1 MSQIPRVK
9 SRKILKEKNDE
20 NDRSRVWRARE
31 GTEKREREKGKAA
44 ELERRIQ
51 AERTNIN
58 MISHKNKSHATQI

>member
-1 MSQIPRVK
+1 MKMIGAEFGERE
-9 SRKILKEKNDE
+9 KEQK
-20 NDRSRVWRARE
+20 RE
-31 GTEKREREKGKAA
+31 REREKGKAA

>member
-1 MSQIPRVK
+1 MESERRN
-9 SRKILKEKNDE
+9 RKE
-20 NDRSRVWRARE
+20 
-31 GTEKREREKGKAA
+31 REREKGKAA

>member
-31 GTEKREREKGKAA
+31 GTEKRERERKEKQLSWKDASRLKGPTK
-44 ELERRIQ
+44 
-51 AERTNIN
+51 T
-58 MISHKNKSHATQI
+58 

>member
-31 GTEKREREKGKAA
+31 GTEERERETKEEQLSWKDASRLKGP
-44 ELERRIQ
+44 
-51 AERTNIN
+51 T
-58 MISHKNKSHATQI
+58 